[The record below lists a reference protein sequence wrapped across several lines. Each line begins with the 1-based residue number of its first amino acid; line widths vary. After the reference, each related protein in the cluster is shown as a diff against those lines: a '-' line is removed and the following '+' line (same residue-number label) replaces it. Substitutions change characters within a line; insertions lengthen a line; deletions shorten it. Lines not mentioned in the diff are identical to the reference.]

1 MKKKKREKIVIRV
14 QGFKRRR
21 KYTDF
26 TCELILELPPD
37 IVALQSPV
45 EAEED
50 EHVESTTEAEEEA
63 ADDARCGEAAAADEA
78 AEVMADGI
86 STRTRPRPT
95 SCCS

>member
-1 MKKKKREKIVIRV
+1 MIRV

-50 EHVESTTEAEEEA
+50 EHVESTAEAEEEA
-63 ADDARCGEAAAADEA
+63 ADDARCGDAAAADEA
-78 AEVMADGI
+78 AEVMADGMLDEDEAAPNVVLFVAE
-86 STRTRPRPT
+86 RRLAW
-95 SCCS
+95 